1 MRKLPPGEP
10 NRAMLKLR
18 SLIFLAVF
26 YVNTAV
32 FLIAGSPLLFGP
44 RRWAMAALAAHAK
57 ASLWWLK
64 LICGTTMIVR
74 GQEKLPPGPV
84 IVAAKHQAAWD
95 TFALIPLMRD
105 PALVMKNELMSI
117 PLYGWFS
124 RKFGMIPIRRE
135 TGPAALR
142 LMVKEARS
150 RAEQG
155 REIVIFPEG
164 TRTIPGAPPRYRSGV
179 LMLYEALGVPCCPL
193 ALNSGLY
200 WPRRSFL
207 RYPGPIIVE
216 FLDPIPPGLPRAEF
230 AALLETRLEAACNR
244 LIEEAVTAPGGPPR
258 PLLEKQPPASAAS
271 V

>member
-1 MRKLPPGEP
+1 
-10 NRAMLKLR
+10 MLTLR

-26 YVNTAV
+26 YLNTAV
-32 FLIAGSPLLFGP
+32 FLIVGSPLLLGP

-57 ASLWWLK
+57 TSLWWLK
-64 LICGTTMIVR
+64 LICGTTMVVR
-74 GQEKLPPGPV
+74 GQEKLLPGPV
-84 IVAAKHQAAWD
+84 IVAAKHQSAWD

-105 PALVMKNELMSI
+105 PALVMKHELMSI

-135 TGPAALR
+135 AGPAALR
-142 LMVKEARS
+142 LMVKEARL
-150 RAEQG
+150 RAEAG

-164 TRTIPGAPPRYRSGV
+164 TRTTPGAPPRYRSGV
-179 LMLYEALGVPCCPL
+179 LMLYEALGAPCCPV

-216 FLDPIPPGLPRAEF
+216 FLDPIPSGLPRAEF
-230 AALLETRLEAACNR
+230 ATVLETRLEAACNR
-244 LIEEAVTAPGGPPR
+244 LIEEATRTPGGPPPPR
-258 PLLEKQPPASAAS
+258 PQTQPSPSATRA
-271 V
+271 